1 MSGPFVEEISQ
12 IIAYIIELCELKVYD
27 EHILVLLNKHISKM
41 HIVMTQN
48 SFCICQY
55 FRQIIYNFFIS
66 KRLIKVFLAFI
77 N

>member
-55 FRQIIYNFFIS
+55 FWQIIHSFFIS
-66 KRLIKVFLAFI
+66 ESLVKVFLAFF